1 MGDKIYTAGL
11 LIIGNEIL
19 SGRTHDKNTAYI
31 AEKLNERGVRLNEVR
46 VVPDV
51 EARIIEA
58 LDALR
63 AENDYVF
70 TTGGIGPT
78 HDDITAAA
86 VAKAF
91 GVALERN
98 AEARQVLLG
107 HYGSESELTEPRLK
121 MSEIPVGGALIAN
134 PVSGAPGFHIGNVY
148 VMAGVPKIMQGMLD
162 GILPTLAG
170 GAPVLSETVTCDC
183 PESVIAKALGEIQ
196 GRYPDIDIGS
206 YPQFKE
212 GQHSVNVVLRGV
224 DADVL
229 ARAAGE
235 VRGVEFASRS

>member
-1 MGDKIYTAGL
+1 MTNKIYTAAL

-19 SGRTHDKNTAYI
+19 SGRTQDKNTSYI
-31 AEKLNERGVRLNEVR
+31 AEKLNERGVRLAEVR
-46 VVPDV
+46 VVPDI
-51 EARIIEA
+51 EGRIIAA

-63 AENDYVF
+63 VENDYVF

-78 HDDITAAA
+78 HDDITAGV

-91 GVALERN
+91 GVVLERN
-98 AEARQVLLG
+98 AEARQVLLN
-107 HYGSESELTEPRLK
+107 HYGSEAELTEPRLK
-121 MSEIPVGGALIAN
+121 MSEIPAGAALIAN
-134 PVSGAPGFHIGNVY
+134 PVSGAPGFQIGNVY

-183 PESVIAKALGEIQ
+183 AESIIAKALGEIQ

-212 GQHSVNVVLRGV
+212 GKHSVNVVLRGV
-224 DADVL
+224 DAEVL

-235 VRGVEFASRS
+235 VRGLEFASSS

>member
-19 SGRTHDKNTAYI
+19 SGRTHDKNTPYI

-51 EARIIEA
+51 EGRIIAA

-98 AEARQVLLG
+98 AQARQVLLA
-107 HYGSESELTEPRLK
+107 HYGSEAELTEPRLK
-121 MSEIPVGGALIAN
+121 MSEIPVGGALIHN

-170 GAPVLSETVTCDC
+170 GAPVLSEIVTCDC
-183 PESVIAKALGEIQ
+183 AESVIAKALGEIQ
-196 GRYPDIDIGS
+196 AKYPDIDIGS

-212 GQHSVNVVLRGV
+212 GKHSVNVVLRGV
-224 DADVL
+224 DAEVL
-229 ARAAGE
+229 VRAVGE
-235 VRGVEFASRS
+235 VRGMV